1 MIREMIRGRE
11 FTRNPSIERSRN
23 DFARERNGEVERDM
37 GRVEEGKGKKRRA
50 ASLSLEQNMAHVTS
64 RGTIRPTDRVQAA
77 GTSIR
82 RYSC

>member
-1 MIREMIRGRE
+1 MIRGRE
-11 FTRNPSIERSRN
+11 FTRNLSIERSGN
-23 DFARERNGEVERDM
+23 DFARERNREVERDVD
-37 GRVEEGKGKKRRA
+37 RVEKERKERKKRRA